1 MLMEILVP
9 LGAFAM
15 LAAMVGML
23 TGVVATGMHHR
34 TIREALKTHPES
46 APALIASLNARA
58 PWAEPLLGWILLTL
72 AATIAI
78 LALFEDAETQRQ
90 MLKVA
95 VVPAVLGVVTLAY
108 LRFAHP
114 RIGDG
119 SAG

>member
-15 LAAMVGML
+15 
-23 TGVVATGMHHR
+23 
-34 TIREALKTHPES
+34 
-46 APALIASLNARA
+46 
-58 PWAEPLLGWILLTL
+58 L

-108 LRFAHP
+108 VRFARP
-114 RIGDG
+114 RVGERATG
-119 SAG
+119 

>member
-1 MLMEILVP
+1 MLTEILVP
-9 LGAFAM
+9 LGALAM

-23 TGVVATGMHHR
+23 TGVIVTGMHHR
-34 TIREALKTHPES
+34 TIREALTTHPES

-58 PWAEPLLGWILLTL
+58 PWAEPPLGWVLLTL

-78 LALFEDAETQRQ
+78 LSLFEDAETQRQ

-108 LRFAHP
+108 LRFARP
-114 RIGDG
+114 RVVDRATG
-119 SAG
+119 